1 MTPRSIRLL
10 PAVLVGILV
19 VAPSVTAQAPTKLE
33 QIPVFSGAT
42 RNADRE
48 AEEMSPT
55 EAPGVYGDRALLS
68 SAVRV
73 FHVAAALED
82 VARFYQQRLAAREIP
97 PDADFDQADPE
108 NVAVGRV
115 SPVLCAFEPVD
126 MSGADDPAALR
137 AAYAKAR
144 QPFRAGQWLDG
155 MDCRWTSRESATDYT
170 ELSVELQDLEAFE
183 ITTPEYYNETEIII
197 WVRTWG
203 APGAV
208 AEEEEPPPVTPMAA
222 PTEAQLGVPLYPG
235 ARFDGA
241 ISAGMS
247 AGDDTGVYYVF
258 GSADPVAKVAAF
270 YEQRTGKKGMANE
283 AGVLIVVQGEG
294 LFPDLGVTIQP
305 NAGTF
310 PANVKSMITVRRR
323 R

>member
-1 MTPRSIRLL
+1 MTQRHLTRIPV
-10 PAVLVGILV
+10 VLVGMLV
-19 VAPSVTAQAPTKLE
+19 VAPPLMGQAPTKLE
-33 QIPVFSGAT
+33 QIPIFAGAS
-42 RNADRE
+42 RQAGRE
-48 AEEMSPT
+48 AEETSPT
-55 EAPGVYGDRALLS
+55 EAPGMYGDRALTS
-68 SAVRV
+68 STVRV
-73 FHVAAALED
+73 YRVAAALEE

-97 PDADFDQADPE
+97 PDADWDQVDPE
-108 NVAVGRV
+108 NVAAGRV

-144 QPFRAGQWLDG
+144 QPFRAGRWLAG
-155 MDCRWTSRESATDYT
+155 ADCRWTSRESASDHT
-170 ELSVELQDLEAFE
+170 ELSVELQDTEAFE
-183 ITTPEYYNETEIII
+183 ITTPEYHHETEIII
-197 WVRTWG
+197 RVRMWG

-208 AEEEEPPPVTPMAA
+208 AEEEEPQAVPPMAA

-235 ARFDGA
+235 ARFDGT

-247 AGDDTGVYYVF
+247 AADEEGVYYVF
-258 GSADPVAKVAAF
+258 ASADPVAKVAAF
-270 YEQRTGKKGMANE
+270 YEQRTGRKGTATE

-305 NAGTF
+305 NVGTF
-310 PANVKSMITVRRR
+310 PAPAQSMITVRRR

>member
-1 MTPRSIRLL
+1 MTPRSSRRL
-10 PAVLVGILV
+10 PAVIAGLFV
-19 VAPSVTAQAPTKLE
+19 VTPPLAAQAPTKLE
-33 QIPVFSGAT
+33 QIPIFAGAS

-48 AEEMSPT
+48 AEETSPT

-68 SAVRV
+68 STVRV
-73 FHVAAALED
+73 YHVAAPLEE
-82 VARFYQQRLAAREIP
+82 VARFYQQRLAAQEIA
-97 PDADFDQADPE
+97 PDADWDQIDPE

-144 QPFRAGQWLDG
+144 QPFRAGQWLAG
-155 MDCRWTSRESATDYT
+155 ADCRWISRESATGLT
-170 ELSVELQDLEAFE
+170 ELSVELQDMEAFE
-183 ITTPEYYNETEIII
+183 ITTPDYHHETEIII

-208 AEEEEPPPVTPMAA
+208 AEEEEPQHVTPMAA

-235 ARFDGA
+235 ARFDGT

-258 GSADPVAKVAAF
+258 ASADPVAKIAAF
-270 YEQRTGKKGMANE
+270 YEQRTGKKGMVNE
-283 AGVLIVVQGEG
+283 NGVMIVVQGEG